1 MVVVL
6 SVLSV
11 LLLIVIGVVVRIAR
25 ENDEQRDRWE
35 TEART
40 QARTVDKLTA
50 KIRELEA
57 DLCEA
62 DESIERHQGETLMSL
77 NCERE

>member
-1 MVVVL
+1 ML
-6 SVLSV
+6 SVLCV
-11 LLLIVIGVVVRIAR
+11 LLLIVVGAVVRIAR
-25 ENDEQRDRWE
+25 ETDEQSARWE

-40 QARTVDKLTA
+40 QARVVDRLNA
-50 KIRELEA
+50 RIRELED

-77 NCERE
+77 KCVVE